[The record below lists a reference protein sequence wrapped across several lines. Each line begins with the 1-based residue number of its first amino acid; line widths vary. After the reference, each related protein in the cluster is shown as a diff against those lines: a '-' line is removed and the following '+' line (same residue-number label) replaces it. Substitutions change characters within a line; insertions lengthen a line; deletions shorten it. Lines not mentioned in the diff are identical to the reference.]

1 MSIYHRRYQA
11 LLLALWIALIA
22 AFWLFFAPVQAGGL
36 ATYVIVAGQSMEPKL
51 HYGDLVVVHQSTNY
65 QVGDVVAYNN
75 ADLGHYVIHRIIGK
89 NLGRFLLKGDNNSW
103 TDDYE
108 PVQQEVLGKLWIH
121 LPRFGSYMLALR
133 KPLPMALFSGLIGIV
148 VATTLFASK
157 QRKRPLMKQNSNRS
171 DLTIRKSLAGLGQ
184 KINPRNLVEKFK
196 TQRSQEPEYL
206 PAGQSPDQKDVRHG
220 NRVETIFF
228 GLAVIAFLCLML
240 GIIAFTRPTTQTV
253 SDDVSYQHLG
263 SFAYSAI
270 APQGVY
276 DTNTIQSG
284 EPIFPA
290 LTCSINIKFKYT
302 LAAEALENISGTYQ
316 LTALL
321 ANPQSGWQRTI
332 PLQEQA
338 VFTGNGFDTQ
348 AKLDLCAVENLVES
362 FEQITT
368 LHPSYYALSINP
380 QVHVTGQIAGRA
392 LDSTFEPNLAF
403 QYDRTQFYL
412 VAQSQVANPLIPGE
426 AGTLHEEKQVP
437 NTFSL
442 FGLQL
447 KVPILRTIAV
457 IGLVL
462 SLSGLAILGLQL
474 EYIARH
480 DHETFIRM
488 KYDPLVIDVEE
499 TGLHD
504 NMQLIEVNSIDD
516 LAKLAENHNEMI
528 LHGSKA
534 DTEHYLVHVNG
545 VAYVYSQGRQH
556 LAVMTEALDDFRTEF
571 IHGLDNNEFKVYY
584 QPIVSLENGR
594 ITAVEALVRWQ
605 HPQRGFISA
614 GEFIQGAESTG
625 FIGKLDEWVMLNA
638 CTQLK
643 RWQDM
648 GFDLKVAVNLSAYY
662 LEHEPAES
670 VQRILH
676 MTDVDPSQLQLEIPE
691 TLVTEFTPG
700 VLRQLQKL
708 KEMGISL
715 TIDDFD
721 GEIAL
726 SSISQMP
733 ITSLKMDRLL
743 VKKINNPAELV
754 KIQQLIA
761 VAASLGLSV
770 VGKGVETN
778 EEKVFLTESGSQ
790 AQGYLLGRPVA
801 ANETADLLRLNAQ
814 ITDSASPKKKPK
826 K

>member
-51 HYGDLVVVHQSTNY
+51 HYGDLVVVHQASNY

-75 ADLGHYVIHRIIGK
+75 ADLKHYVIHRIIGE

-108 PVQQEVLGKLWIH
+108 PVQKEVLGKLWVH

-157 QRKRPLMKQNSNRS
+157 QRKRPHMEKNSKRS
-171 DLTIRKSLAGLGQ
+171 DLTIRKSLTGLGQ
-184 KINPRNLVEKFK
+184 RISPKNLIEKFK
-196 TQRSQEPEYL
+196 ARRSQEPEYL
-206 PAGQSPDQKDVRHG
+206 PAGQSPDPKSTRRM
-220 NRVETIFF
+220 NMIETVFF
-228 GLAVIAFLCLML
+228 ALAVIAFLCLML
-240 GIIAFTRPTTQTV
+240 GIITFTRPTTQTV

-270 APQGVY
+270 APPGVY

-290 LTCSINIKFKYT
+290 LTCSIKINFKYT
-302 LAAEALENISGTYQ
+302 LAAEALENINGTYQ

-338 VFTGNGFDTQ
+338 AFTGNGFDTQ
-348 AKLDLCAVENLVES
+348 TKLDLCAVAKLVES

-368 LHPSYYALSINP
+368 LHPNYYLLSINP
-380 QVHVTGQIAGRA
+380 QVHVTGLIAGRA

-412 VAQSQVANPLIPGE
+412 VAQGESSNPLIPGE
-426 AGTLHEEKQVP
+426 AKTLHAETQVP

-447 KVPILRTIAV
+447 EVPILRVVAV
-457 IGLVL
+457 IGLIL

-474 EYIARH
+474 EYIARN
-480 DHETFIRM
+480 DRETFIRM
-488 KYDPLVIDVEE
+488 KYNPLVIDVEE
-499 TGLHD
+499 TGLRD

-528 LHGSKA
+528 LHGTKA
-534 DTEHYLVHVNG
+534 DVEHYLVHVNG

-556 LAVMTEALDDFRTEF
+556 PVVMTEALDDFRSNF

-584 QPIVSLENGR
+584 QPIVSLEDGR

-614 GEFIQGAESTG
+614 GEFIQAAESTG
-625 FIGKLDEWVMLNA
+625 FIGKLDEWVMLMA

-643 RWQDM
+643 RWQDA

-676 MTDVDPSQLQLEIPE
+676 MTNVDPGWLQLEIPE
-691 TLVTEFTPG
+691 ALVTEFTPD

-814 ITDSASPKKKPK
+814 ITESAAPQKNPKK
-826 K
+826 

>member
-22 AFWLFFAPVQAGGL
+22 ALWLFFAPVQAGGL
-36 ATYVIVAGQSMEPKL
+36 ATYVIIAGQSMEPKL
-51 HYGDLVVVHQSTNY
+51 HYGDLVVVHQASNY
-65 QVGDVVAYNN
+65 QVGDVVAYKN
-75 ADLGHYVIHRIIGK
+75 ADLKHYVIHRIIGE

-108 PVQQEVLGKLWIH
+108 PVQKEVLGKLWIH

-157 QRKRPLMKQNSNRS
+157 QRKRSHMEKNSKRS
-171 DLTIRKSLAGLGQ
+171 DLTIRKSLAGLSQ
-184 KINPRNLVEKFK
+184 KISPKNLIEKFK
-196 TQRSQEPEYL
+196 ARRSQEPEYL
-206 PAGQSPDQKDVRHG
+206 PAGQSPDPKSTRRM
-220 NRVETIFF
+220 NMIETIFF

-240 GIIAFTRPTTQTV
+240 GIITFTRPTTQTV

-270 APQGVY
+270 APPGVY

-290 LTCSINIKFKYT
+290 LTCSIKINFKYT

-338 VFTGNGFDTQ
+338 AFTGNGFDTQ
-348 AKLDLCAVENLVES
+348 TKLDLCAVAKLVES

-368 LHPSYYALSINP
+368 LRPSYYLLSINP
-380 QVHVTGQIAGRA
+380 QVHVTGLIAGRA
-392 LDSTFEPNLAF
+392 LDSTFEPKMAF

-412 VAQSQVANPLIPGE
+412 VAQSQGTNPLIPGE

-447 KVPILRTIAV
+447 EVPILRTIAV

-474 EYIARH
+474 EYIARN
-480 DHETFIRM
+480 DRETFIRM
-488 KYDPLVIDVEE
+488 KYNPLVIDVEE
-499 TGLHD
+499 TGLRD

-534 DTEHYLVHVNG
+534 DVEHYLVHVNG

-556 LAVMTEALDDFRTEF
+556 PVVMTEALDDFRSNF
-571 IHGLDNNEFKVYY
+571 IHGLDNNEFMVYY

-614 GEFIQGAESTG
+614 GEFIQAAESTG

-643 RWQDM
+643 RWQDA
-648 GFDLKVAVNLSAYY
+648 GFDLKVAVNLSAFY

-676 MTDVDPSQLQLEIPE
+676 MTNVDPSQLQLEIPE
-691 TLVTEFTPG
+691 ALVTEFTPS

-708 KEMGISL
+708 KGMGISL

-814 ITDSASPKKKPK
+814 ITDSAALKKNPKK
-826 K
+826 